1 MDSWIHKHPSIPE
14 SFLSKIEP
22 PRNASDANT
31 KKQCHEQSVNDFE
44 LQIEIINH
52 EMEMLRDCDGKLLE
66 YNEEEYGEL
75 ENRKLKLL
83 MSKRFHQNAAHAY
96 WFVEHVL
103 TFST

>member
-1 MDSWIHKHPSIPE
+1 
-14 SFLSKIEP
+14 
-22 PRNASDANT
+22 
-31 KKQCHEQSVNDFE
+31 
-44 LQIEIINH
+44 
-52 EMEMLRDCDGKLLE
+52 MEMLKDCDGKLLE

-103 TFST
+103 TFNT